1 MSCQSAFILGK
12 LVGNKIK
19 TAFGGGG
26 FSCPYINPSLLL
38 HKGTMSHK
46 LPDLL
51 STING
56 TELPSDFSHFFEI

>member
-1 MSCQSAFILGK
+1 MSCQSAFILAK

-19 TAFGGGG
+19 TAFGGGA

-38 HKGTMSHK
+38 RKGTMSQK

-56 TELPSDFSHFFEI
+56 TELTSDFSHF